1 MGKSMTNHFWKDIF
15 DMLSLLPATQ
25 DSTLPYL
32 RSNRIEMEGR
42 GRCEKGTNV
51 LVNIPDKTE
60 DVYKKQLPVKKYF
73 HPVVEKSGDQNSLDK
88 FFE

>member
-1 MGKSMTNHFWKDIF
+1 M
-15 DMLSLLPATQ
+15 
-25 DSTLPYL
+25 
-32 RSNRIEMEGR
+32 
-42 GRCEKGTNV
+42 

-73 HPVVEKSGDQNSLDK
+73 HPVVEKRGDQNSLDK

>member
-1 MGKSMTNHFWKDIF
+1 MTNYLEGHWYSFAPSSGSRPNLNRLFGATEQSWKE
-15 DMLSLLPATQ
+15 SVGVKKE
-25 DSTLPYL
+25 Y
-32 RSNRIEMEGR
+32 
-42 GRCEKGTNV
+42 V

-73 HPVVEKSGDQNSLDK
+73 HPVVEKRSDQNPLDN